1 MKWVSKNFRFLQAA
15 KAGLALAI
23 FVFPWTGGPSLAFSQ
38 GLKVDL
44 LDGSNCRLFCDPLKP
59 GLTISRK
66 EPAFLAVAGCMKDM
80 YEIDYE
86 NRLLSSCCYYLQQKD
101 ENEAG
106 GSYRVFELSSSAVSR
121 GEMRFRQDWGATKKQ
136 TLGKLTPGKSG
147 RGLLN
152 LDIPV
157 KFPKVLSSLVG
168 EGGPGL
174 AVSGNYRVMFKV
186 DKSFTGDVAK
196 LRTNN
201 QQGLPGFQT
210 QQEYNMYIAGN
221 VGSKLFVNMKTDKR
235 ANQYQQRVDLADR
248 IQIRFKGDEQDL
260 VQSIEAGNTTLALGG
275 SRFAGFSQ
283 SVQGLFGLKAQGK
296 LGGVNWTAI
305 TSQQKGN
312 SQSKTFK
319 AGAEAATVRIKDRDY
334 LRYIYFDLGRKKAA
348 RPHPSGN
355 LSLDSLF
362 SQDEFQPG
370 VDAIVG
376 DPLFYQAVP
385 ASTYG
390 GNEAQYPGGDC
401 YVNPLD
407 TSLSSGE
414 SYHGKFKYLPP
425 ESYKLNRDS
434 FYVRFN
440 NLLNREDIIGVLM
453 QVKRAN
459 GTIETYGSID
469 TSGGSTN
476 AKYVFKLIKGSLV
489 NQDNVTFYYE
499 WKNVY
504 DLRERDIDANGFTV
518 NIYQGDIS
526 TATNPNRKDF
536 QGTGSGVR
544 FIRLFGLDRYVNQAG
559 TPGFDDKIDLNQ
571 TVVDLE
577 RGYIIF
583 PDRYPFYPT
592 SNWIGDTTGNLSIK
606 VSGIYNDSF
615 SVAQAQYYLEIG
627 TKSRRTEF
635 SLGQVNILDGSE
647 DVRLNGTKLI
657 RGQDYQID
665 YDLGQIKFFNS
676 QVADPNADVQ
686 INYEYTPFISAQKK
700 NLFGTRLEYAPS
712 EALKL
717 GTTALYRTEATLDQ
731 KPRIGEE
738 PSHALLLDGDFTYT
752 SQSRFITN
760 LVNKL
765 PGVEAAAPSAFQIDG
780 ELARSL
786 PNPNVLGKAFI
797 DDFEGSKDFT
807 NLGILREI
815 WTKSSAPAPQ
825 FGKTQTNRG
834 RLAWFSPDIKIID
847 PWMGKGVERFRVK
860 DIFPNRV
867 VHVED
872 EKMDVLD
879 LRYFPKVD
887 SATQQFDTVSWGG
900 IMRWLPAGL
909 QNQLETKLLDF
920 WIGLEDGR
928 PRPQLHFDLGQI
940 SEDINGD
947 DNWQTEDTD
956 PKNGIVSPVEDIG
969 LFPDTVVWGT
979 DIDHI
984 NGTIR
989 NSNDPARLSRP
1000 DDEDLGHDSQ
1010 VRFGNNYFSFTIDLA
1025 GSDSLAFVAG
1035 TPYANNGPRSN
1046 ERAQLSWREIRIP
1059 LKDSTSGNPNY
1070 TTIGTPNWNNIEYVR
1085 VWMDGVADTTRVIFA
1100 TLELVGNRWKELGV
1114 FDSAGQRDST
1124 AKIGVSVINS
1134 QEHPNY
1140 RKPPGVDEVLNRIS
1154 NLREREQSLVMSYE
1168 NLMPQ
1173 RTAMIQRTLLG
1184 SAEDYSGYKTLKMF
1198 VHGDH
1203 SANSHSL
1210 MFFLRFGS
1218 GLVNDTNNYYEY
1230 RISPIDSGW
1239 EGNQIQM
1246 DFDQLTN
1253 LKNRLIKQQKA
1264 GDSLKSISDGPYF
1277 VKGNPSL
1284 AAVRWYVMGIRN
1296 ADSKIITKR
1305 GVKIYAS
1312 IDDPSASGEVWVDE
1326 LFLTDVRKEAGTAGR
1341 LHFSTQLADFGS
1353 VNLDYSRVG
1362 ATFRSL
1368 SAGDRSGSLSFN
1380 RASSTNEDI
1389 GVSGS
1394 FQAHKLLPK
1403 FLGVTALPISASW
1416 RRGRSTPRL
1425 QTGSDIVLSK
1435 EFQADERSEQ
1445 ISRGFSVSP
1454 SLKKETK
1461 NWLWNLTFNRMG
1473 GSFSYTYNRSTNPFT
1488 FLQESRAYSANMSYD
1503 LSPRKS
1509 LSFKPLKWLPSFW
1522 LLKKVEGTQFSPMPA
1537 TLNVSGAVSRTLSTN
1552 ILNDA
1557 KRTTSGSYVRDFTG
1571 NLNSSFR
1578 IFPNLS
1584 AGFNFSTVRDLS
1596 NPENLVYSFNPRKFK
1611 LGLEVSRNQNFDA
1624 GYTPR
1629 LFSFADTRLTFKSNY
1644 REAGGLRTYSDGSRR
1659 IEAGNTYGTTVTFNL
1674 SRFLGQRRA
1683 THAEQREQLEK
1694 VKKKLEEEAK
1704 KKAEKEGKEKKAP
1717 TAKADSTK
1725 ADSSKIVG
1733 GFGATDSLR
1742 TDSVQTRFSAD
1753 SVMKAIGDS
1762 LAARGVVDTSKSA
1775 AAVSDTAR
1783 KAPPQ
1788 AKPKPAGDGGVFLLT
1803 DAFNLLRRLAARVDP
1818 VQFGYTRGNQIGN
1831 QVRNR
1836 PGLAF
1841 QLGLTNELPGGLN
1854 SSNNTRSNSDN
1865 YTVGSGLALGSGA
1878 DLNAR
1883 YSKQVRR
1890 SFISSGTTRSE
1901 SQVFPDLSF
1910 TLSGLEKRVG
1920 ILKKIIP
1927 PGSLSSNYQRQ
1938 TSKTFDVRTG
1948 RPNDVSTTKSYNPLV
1963 SVSSTFSR
1971 GLSSNFSYGKS
1982 IQTIRSFV
1990 GSTLSENREKTIALT
2005 ARYSFIAPNGI
2016 RFPLL
2021 RGIRLASSLNT
2032 NLGLRY
2038 TRRTTRNPSPNA
2050 ARRGITSDNS
2060 DLSIAPQL
2068 SYTFSTQVDGG
2079 LTVQWTDHTDHVAKR
2094 STHVRSA
2101 QFWVDLKF

>member
-1 MKWVSKNFRFLQAA
+1 M
-15 KAGLALAI
+15 ALAI

-44 LDGSNCRLFCDPLKP
+44 LDGSNCRLFSDPVKP
-59 GLTISRK
+59 GLSISRK
-66 EPAFLAVAGCMKDM
+66 EPAFLAMAGCMKDM

-86 NRLLSSCCYYLQQKD
+86 NRLLSSYCYYLKPGQ

-106 GSYRVFELSSSAVSR
+106 GSYRVFGLSSSAVSR
-121 GEMRFRQDWGATKKQ
+121 GELRFRQDWGATKKQ
-136 TLGKLTPGKSG
+136 TLGKFAPAKSG
-147 RGLLN
+147 RGLFN

-174 AVSGNYRVMFKV
+174 AVSGNYRVMFKLERTPYT
-186 DKSFTGDVAK
+186 SGVANIGVN
-196 LRTNN
+196 R
-201 QQGLPGFQT
+201 QSGSPSFQT

-248 IQIRFKGDEQDL
+248 IQIRFRGEEQDL
-260 VQSIEAGNTTLALGG
+260 VQTIEAGNTTLSLGG

-296 LGGVNWTAI
+296 FGGLNWTAI

-319 AGAEAATVRIKDRDY
+319 AGAEATTVRIKDRDY
-334 LRYIYFDLGRKKAA
+334 LRYIYFDLGWKKIAH
-348 RPHPSGN
+348 PHPSGN

-370 VDAIVG
+370 RDTIEG
-376 DPLFYQAVP
+376 DPLFYQAVSP
-385 ASTYG
+385 SIYG
-390 GNEAQYPGGDC
+390 GNEAQYPEGGC

-407 TSLSSGE
+407 TSQFPNDR
-414 SYHGKFKYLPP
+414 YHGRFKPFP
-425 ESYKLNRDS
+425 KESYKLNRDS

-440 NLLNREDIIGVLM
+440 NLLNSTDIIGVLM

-469 TSGGSTN
+469 TSQGSTN
-476 AKYVFKLIKGSLV
+476 AKYVFKLIKGSSV

-504 DLRERDIDANGFTV
+504 DLRERDIEPDGFTV

-526 TATNPNRKDF
+526 TATNPNRQDF

-544 FIRLFGLDRYVNQAG
+544 FIRLFGLDRYNNQSGAREKAG
-559 TPGFDDKIDLNQ
+559 DGKIDINQ

-583 PDRYPFYPT
+583 PDRYPFNPD
-592 SNWIGDTTGNLSIK
+592 SNYIGDTTGLLDIK
-606 VSGIYNDSF
+606 VPEIYDDRWNTSAAL
-615 SVAQAQYYLEIG
+615 SQYYLEIG

-647 DVRLNGTKLI
+647 DVRLNGSKLI

-665 YDLGQIKFFNS
+665 YDLGQIRFFNS

-712 EALKL
+712 EALRL

-738 PSHALLLDGDFTYT
+738 PSHALLLDGDFSYT
-752 SQSRFITN
+752 SQSRFITS

-797 DDFEGSKDFT
+797 DDFEGSRDFT

-815 WTKSSAPAPQ
+815 WTKSSTPPVTR
-825 FGKTQTNRG
+825 FGKTQANRG
-834 RLAWFSPDIKIID
+834 RLAWFSPDGSQIKD
-847 PWMGKGVERFRVK
+847 PRRPDKAVDRFRVLE
-860 DIFPNRV
+860 IFPNRAV
-867 VHVED
+867 PSTD
-872 EKMDVLD
+872 ERTDVLD
-879 LRYFPKVD
+879 LRFFPGID
-887 SATQQFDTVSWGG
+887 SATQQLDTVSWGG

-920 WIGLEDGR
+920 WVGLEDGR
-928 PRPQLHFDLGQI
+928 PRPQLHFDLGRI

-947 DNWQTEDTD
+947 EDWQTEDTD
-956 PKNGIVSPVEDIG
+956 PKNGIVSPGEDVG
-969 LFPDTVVWGT
+969 LSPDTLVWGT

-984 NGTIR
+984 NGTVR
-989 NSNDPARLSRP
+989 NSGDPGRLSRP
-1000 DDEDLGHDSQ
+1000 DNEDLDNNSN
-1010 VRFGNNYFSFTIDLA
+1010 VRLDNHYFSFTIDLA
-1025 GSDSLAFVAG
+1025 GDDSLLYMVPGSFH
-1035 TPYANNGPRSN
+1035 ANNGARIN
-1046 ERAQLSWREIRIP
+1046 ERAPLSWRELRIP
-1059 LKDSTSGNPNY
+1059 LKDSASGNPNY

-1085 VWMDGVADTTRVIFA
+1085 VWLDGSADTTRVILA

-1114 FDSAGQRDST
+1114 FDSVAKPDST
-1124 AKIGVSVINS
+1124 AKIRVSVINS
-1134 QEHPNY
+1134 QEHQAY
-1140 RKPPGVDEVLNRIS
+1140 RDDPPPGVSEVLNRIS
-1154 NLREREQSLVMSYE
+1154 NLREREQSLVLTYE
-1168 NLMPQ
+1168 NLRP
-1173 RTAMIQRTLLG
+1173 RSKGLIQRTLLG
-1184 SAEDYSGYKTLKMF
+1184 SAEDYSGYRTLKML
-1198 VHGDH
+1198 VHGDRLM
-1203 SANSHSL
+1203 SNGADSL
-1210 MFFLRFGS
+1210 SDSLRFFLRFGS
-1218 GLVNDTNNYYEY
+1218 GVVNDTNNFYEY
-1230 RISPIDSGW
+1230 RVSLKPGW
-1239 EGNQIQM
+1239 GSNNEVLM
-1246 DFDQLTN
+1246 DFDKLTN
-1253 LKNRLIKQQKA
+1253 LKGRLIQQRKA
-1264 GDSLKSISDGPYF
+1264 GDSSKSIAEGPYF
-1277 VKGNPSL
+1277 VKGSPSL
-1284 AAVRWYVMGIRN
+1284 AAVRWYVMGVEN
-1296 ADSKIITKR
+1296 LDSGRT
-1305 GVKIYAS
+1305 A
-1312 IDDPSASGEVWVDE
+1312 AGEVWTDE
-1326 LFLTDVRKEAGTAGR
+1326 LLLSDVRKEAGTAGR
-1341 LHFSTQLADFGS
+1341 MHFSTQLADFGS

-1368 SAGDRSGSLSFN
+1368 AAGDRSGSLSFN

-1389 GVSGS
+1389 GLSGS
-1394 FQAHKLLPK
+1394 FQAHKLMPK

-1435 EFQADERSEQ
+1435 EFQAAERSEQ
-1445 ISRGFSVSP
+1445 VSRGFSVSP

-1473 GSFSYTYNRSTNPFT
+1473 GSFSYTYNRGTNPFT

-1509 LSFKPLKWLPSFW
+1509 LGFKPFKWLPSFW

-1537 TLNVSGAVSRTLSTN
+1537 TLNVSGAISRTFSTN
-1552 ILNDA
+1552 ILNDT

-1578 IFPNLS
+1578 IFPNLTTS
-1584 AGFNFSTVRDLS
+1584 YNFSTVRDLS
-1596 NPENLVYSFNPRKFK
+1596 DPKNLAYSFNPRKFK

-1624 GYTPR
+1624 GYTPKI
-1629 LFSFADTRLTFKSNY
+1629 FSFADTRLNFKSNY
-1644 REAGGLRTYSDGSRR
+1644 REAGGLRTYSDASRR
-1659 IEAGNTYGTTVTFNL
+1659 VEASNSYGTTVTFNL
-1674 SRFLGQRRA
+1674 SRFLGQRR
-1683 THAEQREQLEK
+1683 TSQAEQREQLEK
-1694 VKKKLEEEAK
+1694 LKKKMEEEAK
-1704 KKAEKEGKEKKAP
+1704 KKAEQEGKEKKAA

-1725 ADSSKIVG
+1725 TDSSRIAG
-1733 GFGATDSLR
+1733 GFGATDTLR
-1742 TDSVQTRFSAD
+1742 SDSVQTRFSAD

-1762 LAARGVVDTSKSA
+1762 LAARGVMDTSKSA
-1775 AAVSDTAR
+1775 VASSDSTR
-1783 KAPPQ
+1783 KTTPPQ
-1788 AKPKPAGDGGVFLLT
+1788 TKPKQAGGGGVFLLS

-1831 QVRNR
+1831 QVKDR

-1841 QLGLTNELPGGLN
+1841 QFGLTNELPRGLN

-1890 SFISSGTTRSE
+1890 SFISSGTTRLE

-1910 TLSGLEKRVG
+1910 TLSSLEKRVG

-1948 RPNDVSTTKSYNPLV
+1948 RPNDVSTTRSFNPLV

-1990 GSTLSENREKTIALT
+1990 GSTLSENKEKTIAFT
-2005 ARYSFIAPNGI
+2005 ARYSFVAPKGI

-2032 NLGLRY
+2032 NLGVRY

-2050 ARRGITSDNS
+2050 ARRGVTSDFS

-2079 LTVQWTDHTDHVAKR
+2079 LTVQWTDHNDHVAKR